1 VGKLRII
8 VAEDDPDMRTALVFL
23 LRHAFEIVDVVEDG
37 RSLVESACSRHPE
50 VIVSDIRMPGLTGPE
65 AMLELSARGEKIPF
79 VLVSAD
85 HDFIRPPTWS
95 FVGKTVI
102 SSELVAAIHAVA
114 SGRNYDSHR
123 NRFSQRPA
131 PANPGTGI

>member
-8 VAEDDPDMRTALVFL
+8 IAEDDPDMRTALVFL
-23 LRHAFEIVDVVEDG
+23 LRHEFEIVDVVEDG
-37 RSLVESACSRHPE
+37 RSLVESACSRNPQ

-79 VLVSAD
+79 VLVSGD
-85 HDFIRPPTWS
+85 DDFIGPPTWS

-102 SSELVAAIHAVA
+102 SSELVVAIRAAA
-114 SGRNYDSHR
+114 SGRNYDSRR
-123 NRFSQRPA
+123 NRFSSCASLGEP
-131 PANPGTGI
+131 